1 MELRFVHVEDISPLA
16 QLPNLQWIRL
26 VGTGVDDIESLNQL
40 ERLETLE
47 IYGNES
53 KRVKEQEEK
62 YFSDIERVY
71 ITEELPNV
79 LLNY

>member
-1 MELRFVHVEDISPLA
+1 M
-16 QLPNLQWIRL
+16 
-26 VGTGVDDIESLNQL
+26 GTGVDDIEPLNKL

-62 YFSDIERVY
+62 YFRDIERVY